1 MDSEE
6 STVSL
11 RQQNDQL
18 RQENEYLKL
27 TLGLLRENQ
36 TLRSKLYGTDPSTAH
51 GPLEK
56 VSAVTW
62 EDTLDDGCFTIDL
75 LKAPHRTSSP
85 LETTTAKKS
94 ALKSP
99 HLDNDQQESYLPQV
113 KVCVCACVPVCASV
127 CVCVWSYPERLVGE
141 IAFQLDRR
149 ILGNVFQE
157 QHRLYGFTVA
167 NIPDKI
173 TQVCTHPV
181 SGKVDESLRTRLTG
195 QYHALLE
202 RLGRFGYNAGHHAS
216 FAEFMVNTYG
226 ILRQRPDPRSAQN
239 SCYGNPASLQRLV
252 VNTVPSTLLK
262 DALLLHTCLCYLA
275 EQDGKP
281 LFLW

>member
-113 KVCVCACVPVCASV
+113 K
-127 CVCVWSYPERLVGE
+127 ERLVGE

-173 TQVCTHPV
+173 IQVCTHPV

-202 RLGRFGYNAGHHAS
+202 RLGRFGYNAGRHAS